1 MQWKARTLG
10 LGAVFTG
17 LCTAAGLAGAVPPAR
32 ADLSA
37 QLTFL
42 CAGSA
47 GTTKVKAAVIA
58 PGSLEGRAGE
68 QVGMGKIALSL
79 AVPVAMLPDRT
90 GDRPGEAPVTAA
102 PGRPTV
108 NVGGAA
114 RLAVTVTQNG
124 RSTDAAWSDVAF
136 DASSALAV
144 EDGTVNLGG
153 TATAPS
159 LVPAEAGDLVW
170 TVRGLTLALSTGT
183 GEEPRQVTCAPEG
196 DGVIGRLPVKEGAAP
211 APGARNSLPA
221 NGLSAAA
228 APEVNPECEVIPA
241 PDGKTW
247 GFNQDPRLKLWGA
260 DGEPGGAYPSYV
272 ITPGSDPDELEARPA
287 DVGAFC
293 IRASGFTD
301 IKKLHASSPLG
312 AETLLRRGVEYV
324 TFKSRPPVPSTNY
337 IQHRSYSMVKE
348 ARSVSTALG
357 FGFMPT
363 LAATSVRQVKPPG
376 SGPDGR
382 VVGNF
387 RNDLGSNGS
396 LPTPDWLPNDV
407 AWSRSFVQVKVNDVQ
422 VNGTPLRMGESCQT
436 APTVLFLKSDLGS
449 ITRGGVDVSEGSTF
463 TGTVNIPQFSGCGVG
478 EDLSPL
484 LSAAISGG
492 GNTVKVD
499 AGKWCAAT
507 RDPSDCTSETEPPA
521 ETYTIKPGGRWVVES
536 KQFTIPGSVP
546 TSSIVCDSFSIGFDL
561 PKAHWTGRLHIASTS
576 DIRLSGCE
584 LRTAAGAEPV
594 TVTNNG
600 PLTLSIDGIV
610 GDAVSLEMA
619 GLNLEVERG
628 GQKGCLKMGLEAVYI
643 DRSGP
648 RPVRKNAEVPAKVTY
663 FVPKDGGAAE
673 TAIRLYTFD
682 SSACTDVP
690 GFDPASPRQLILSP
704 TFTFSP
710 KQTFVRAW

>member
-260 DGEPGGAYPSYV
+260 DGEPGGEYPPYV
-272 ITPGSDPDELEARPA
+272 LALGDDPDEFEAASA

-312 AETLLRRGVEYV
+312 AETLLRRGQEYV
-324 TFKSRPPVPSTNY
+324 RYKARSITPSTNY
-337 IQHRSYSMVKE
+337 IQHRSYSMVKD
-348 ARSVSTALG
+348 ARSVSSALG

-363 LAATSVRQVKPPG
+363 LATTSVRQVKPPG

-387 RNDLGSNGS
+387 RNDLGRQSS
-396 LPTPDWLPNDV
+396 LPTPDWFGNDI
-407 AWSRSFVQVKVNDVQ
+407 AWSRSFVQVQVDDVR
-422 VNGTPLRMGESCQT
+422 VNGTPLRMGESCRT
-436 APTVLFLKSDLGS
+436 APTVLFLESDLGS
-449 ITRGGVDVSEGSTF
+449 IAKGGVDVSEGSTF
-463 TGTVNIPQFSGCGVG
+463 TGTVNIPEFSGCGVG
-478 EDLSPL
+478 EDISPL

-492 GNTVKVD
+492 GNKVRVD
-499 AGKWCAAT
+499 AGQWCAAT
-507 RDPSDCTSETEPPA
+507 RDPKDCTSETEPPA
-521 ETYTIKPGGRWVVES
+521 ETYTIKPGGRWVIEA
-536 KQFTIPGSVP
+536 KQFTIPGSLP
-546 TSSIVCDSFSIGFDL
+546 TSSIVCDSFSMGFNL
-561 PKAHWTGRLHIASTS
+561 PKTHWTGRLHIASSS
-576 DIRLSGCE
+576 DIELSGCE
-584 LRTAAGAEPV
+584 LRTAEGTEPV
-594 TVTNNG
+594 TLTNRG

-610 GDAVSLEMA
+610 GDAVSIEMA
-619 GLNLEVERG
+619 GLELEVKRG
-628 GQKGCLKMGLEAVYI
+628 SQEGCLKLGFEAPYT
-643 DRSGP
+643 DMSGP
-648 RPVRKNAEVPAKVTY
+648 RPVRKNAEVPAKVTL
-663 FVPKDGGAAE
+663 FVPKDGSPVE

-682 SSACTDVP
+682 SSACADVP
-690 GFDPASPRQLILSP
+690 GFSPTARGQLVLSP